1 MGIWSNCHLL
11 CIVVTIVEN
20 AVSPEWAPAQ
30 LLHCRAQASA
40 EGCSLLAVVGWGASG
55 WEALGLQEVADLQGL
70 DWGLQMATPRS
81 LSIHGQPRNTLSCLP
96 QTEFEG
102 HIQCRCGPAAMSIF
116 PRRKDG
122 SKVHPD
128 GHTGGG
134 TPELFSTTHYGLC
147 SFLLSVCTSTSPSGP
162 LILLRCQARPLN
174 TFDNS
179 KSLFSPPASESFHS
193 QAGPTFSTRSG
204 ERWRKGSLEPL
215 TEKESEARGWPEPRS
230 GSKLPCA
237 RGQQDSPRVAG
248 RGRRQRNAVL
258 FS

>member
-1 MGIWSNCHLL
+1 MRTQLALSGLRLSCYTAGPRRLRKGVLSWQL
-11 CIVVTIVEN
+11 
-20 AVSPEWAPAQ
+20 WAG
-30 LLHCRAQASA
+30 
-40 EGCSLLAVVGWGASG
+40 E
-55 WEALGLQEVADLQGL
+55 LQGGRHWDSRRWL
-70 DWGLQMATPRS
+70 ISRGLTGAYKWPRQGLCPSMVNPEIRSPVCLKLSLKGTSSAGVVPLPCPFFPGGRMAPRS
-81 LSIHGQPRNTLSCLP
+81 T
-96 QTEFEG
+96 QT
-102 HIQCRCGPAAMSIF
+102 
-116 PRRKDG
+116 
-122 SKVHPD
+122 V
-128 GHTGGG
+128 HTGGG